1 MAIYTFQAEDGSII
15 QIEGPENA
23 TEEELA
29 QALAQLTG
37 ETQEPVTPP
46 EPMVPPPPMTAA
58 QEESDM
64 ALAMSQLEQLN
75 GGRMAPSPEPSTI
88 EKIAGAGEALKSSAT
103 GATSGMGGMIRG
115 TLYGLAEEIASG
127 QFGTQEAAQRIK
139 QRAEE
144 LAREFTYE
152 PRTATGQRYTEQLG
166 EIGAELAPLGGL
178 TQQAGMIAAGARQ
191 SIPMARSRVAQGIS
205 DVAETQDLVRTSQMA
220 DRAAEA
226 SRRSMGA
233 AETSQARQRQETAA
247 QMPVPFVDEAAP
259 TKGQLYRDFERLQFE
274 REVAKIGELGGPL
287 RERMENQTEVMLRN
301 FDALIETANP
311 IRLESREIGKA
322 VTQAIENKANVAKK
336 KIKDAYDAARAQGE
350 MEQPVPMNLLVRA
363 LDDVDSFIENVPW
376 IVGVRR
382 AAERRGAISYDENG
396 APIAG
401 TVPINVAEEI
411 RQIINSQA
419 DITDARDSRVRKIL
433 VSALDEATEGFGGE
447 LYKEARALNTKF
459 MREFE
464 NTGITLRLRSTKK
477 GTSERTIAFEDV
489 FKKIMLDS
497 PIEEVNKLRSTLLKA
512 GEEGKD
518 SWRDLKAKMIEH
530 IKEQSTSPSQT
541 DSKGKPLLLPDRM
554 VRTIR
559 ELDREG
565 KLDAIYG
572 KKQAQIIR
580 DLSELAQVLYTTPP
594 NAVNYSNT
602 ASALMVVLDTIATS
616 AVTGLPLPVA
626 TAVKEALK
634 QVKDR
639 KIRLRIEEA
648 LNISD
653 EG

>member
-1 MAIYTFQAEDGSII
+1 MAIYTFQAEDGSTI

-37 ETQEPVTPP
+37 DTQEPVTAP
-46 EPMVPPPPMTAA
+46 EPMVPPPPMTSF

-75 GGRMAPSPEPSTI
+75 GGTMAPSPEPSTI
-88 EKIAGAGEALKSSAT
+88 EKIVGVGETLASAGT
-103 GATSGMGGMIRG
+103 GATSGFGGMIRG

-152 PRTATGQRYTEQLG
+152 PRTATGQRYTEQVG

-178 TQQAGMIAAGARQ
+178 TQQAGMISAGMRQ
-191 SIPMARSRVAQGIS
+191 AVPIVRSRVSQGVS
-205 DVAETQDLVRTSQMA
+205 DLADTQNLVRASQMEEMG
-220 DRAAEA
+220 AES

-233 AETSQARQRQETAA
+233 AETNKARQRQETAA
-247 QMPVPFVDEAAP
+247 QMPIPFVDEAAP
-259 TKGQLYRDFERLQFE
+259 TKGQLYRDFGRLKDE
-274 REVAKIGELGGPL
+274 REDAKIGDLGAPL

-301 FDALIETANP
+301 FDALIDSAKP
-311 IRLESREIGKA
+311 IRLDSRDIGQS
-322 VTQAIENKANVAKK
+322 VVQALENKVNVARK
-336 KIKDAYDAARAQGE
+336 KIKDAYKAARDQGD
-350 MEQPVPMNLLVRA
+350 MEAPVPMNSLLKA
-363 LDDVDSFIENVPW
+363 FDDVDSFIETVPW
-376 IVGVRR
+376 IAGVRR

-411 RQIINSQA
+411 RQIINNQA
-419 DITDARDSRVRKIL
+419 DITDPRDSLVRKML

-489 FKKIMLDS
+489 FKKIMLES
-497 PIEEVNKLRSTLLKA
+497 SIEEINKLRTTLLKA
-512 GEEGKD
+512 GDEGKE
-518 SWRDLKAKMIEH
+518 SWRDLKGKLIEH
-530 IKEQSTSPSQT
+530 IKEQSTSRSQT
-541 DSKGKPLLLPDRM
+541 DSRGTPIILPDKM
-554 VRTIR
+554 VGIISD
-559 ELDREG
+559 LDRRG

-572 KKQAQIIR
+572 KKQAQILR
-580 DLSELAQVLYTTPP
+580 DLTEIAQQLYTTPP
-594 NAVNYSNT
+594 GAVNYSGSS
-602 ASALMVVLDTIATS
+602 SALAVVLDTMAT
-616 AVTGLPLPVA
+616 ALVTGLPLPIA
-626 TAVKEALK
+626 TGLKEALK
-634 QVKDR
+634 QVRDIEVR
-639 KIRLRIEEA
+639 ARIKEA
-648 LNISD
+648 LSP
-653 EG
+653 EGEG